1 VTATATRTRP
11 AAPPARRH
19 PPGPRSRA
27 LTAAR
32 WLSRPVELLESCRRR
47 YGDAFTLDFPGAG
60 KNVMLSD
67 PSTVK
72 EVFSRDRRGNGVP
85 RTRDLLLEPV
95 LGPRSILLL
104 EGAEHLRRRKL
115 MLPPFHGERM
125 RAYRETI
132 EAVTEREVGR
142 WPPGRRFPLHRA
154 MQAITLEVILGAV
167 FGVTDPGRREGLRR
181 RLLSILALGQSART
195 QVLGLAFRRLSSR
208 GPYRIVEQRL
218 ALADEL
224 LLAEIGERRSDPALA
239 EREDILSMLV
249 AARFEDGEAMDDV
262 EIRDQ
267 LMTLL
272 LAGHETTATALA
284 WTFDLL
290 FRRPDAAERLAAE
303 LEAGE
308 SAYLEAVCRES
319 LRVRPVVPAVGRRL
333 AEPLRVG
340 DYELAAGDFAT
351 PCIYLV
357 HTREDLYPEP
367 YAFRPER
374 FLDASPETY
383 SWIPFGGGTRRCL
396 GAAFAS
402 FEMKTALRTILTRA
416 RLEPATDEPEP
427 IRRRNVTFSPGNGTP
442 AIVTERI
449 AST

>member
-1 VTATATRTRP
+1 MAATATQERP
-11 AAPPARRH
+11 ASAPMRRH
-19 PPGPRSRA
+19 PPGPRSRVA
-27 LTAAR
+27 TAAR
-32 WLSRPVELLESCRRR
+32 WLTRPVELLESCRSR
-47 YGDAFTLDFPGAG
+47 YGETFTLDFPGAG
-60 KNVMLSD
+60 KNVMISD
-67 PSTVK
+67 PATVK

-85 RTRDLLLEPV
+85 QTRDLLLEPV

-104 EGAEHLRRRKL
+104 EGDEHLRRRKL

-132 EAVTEREVGR
+132 ESVTEREVAR
-142 WPPGRRFPLHRA
+142 WPIGERFPLHPA
-154 MQAITLEVILGAV
+154 MQTITLEVILEAV
-167 FGVTDPGRREGLRR
+167 FGVTDRDRRESLRR

-195 QVLGLAFRRLSSR
+195 QVLGLAFRRFSNR
-208 GPYRIVEQRL
+208 GPYRIVEERL
-218 ALADEL
+218 ARADEI
-224 LLAEIGERRSDPALA
+224 LLAEIAERRADPALA

-249 AARFEDGEAMDDV
+249 EARFEDGEGMDDV

-290 FRRPDAAERLAAE
+290 FHRPDATERLVAE

-308 SAYLEAVCRES
+308 TEYLDAVCQES

-340 DYELAAGDFAT
+340 DYELQAGDFAT

-374 FLDASPETY
+374 FLDTSPETY

-396 GAAFAS
+396 GAAFAT
-402 FEMKTALRTILTRA
+402 FEMQTALRKILTHA
-416 RLEPATDEPEP
+416 RLEPGTDRPEP
-427 IRRRNVTFSPGNGTP
+427 TRRRNVTFSPANGTP
-442 AIVTERI
+442 AVLAQRS
-449 AST
+449 ASN

>member
-1 VTATATRTRP
+1 MAGAATAVRS
-11 AAPPARRH
+11 AAPASRL

-27 LTAAR
+27 WTAAR
-32 WLSRPVELLESCRRR
+32 WLTRPVGLLEACRRR
-47 YGDAFTLDFPGAG
+47 YGDAFTLEFPGAG

-67 PSTVK
+67 PAIVK
-72 EVFSRDRRGNGVP
+72 EVFSRDRRGNGLP
-85 RTRDLLLEPV
+85 LTRDLLLEPV

-104 EGAEHLRRRKL
+104 EGSEHLRRRKL

-125 RAYRETI
+125 RAYETTI
-132 EAVTEREVGR
+132 ESAAQRAVAS
-142 WPPGRRFPLHRA
+142 WPQGRRFRLHPS
-154 MQAITLEVILGAV
+154 MQAITLEVILRAV
-167 FGVTDPGRREGLRR
+167 FGVTDPSRRERLRR
-181 RLLSILALGQSART
+181 RLLAILALGQSAAG
-195 QVLGLAFRRLSSR
+195 QVAGLALRRFGPR
-208 GPYRIVEQRL
+208 GPYRMVERRL
-218 ALADEL
+218 RAADQLLA
-224 LLAEIGERRSDPALA
+224 AEIGQRRSDRALG

-249 AARFEDGEAMDDV
+249 AARFEDGEAMDDG

-290 FRRPDAAERLAAE
+290 FRRPEATDRLREE
-303 LEAGE
+303 LEAGDDE
-308 SAYLEAVCRES
+308 YLVAVCQES
-319 LRVRPVVPAVGRRL
+319 LRVRPVIPAVGRRL

-340 DYELAAGDFAT
+340 DHELAAGDFAT

-357 HTREDLYPEP
+357 HTRQDLYPDP

-374 FLDASPETY
+374 FLGSTPETY

-402 FEMKTALRTILTRA
+402 FEMKVVLRTVLRLA
-416 RLEPATDEPEP
+416 RLEPATAEPEP
-427 IRRRNVTFSPGNGTP
+427 ARRRNVTLSPGNGTP
-442 AIVTERI
+442 AILSERLG
-449 AST
+449 